1 MKKITTLVAVSIVV
15 FAGIVFASLN
25 TQPKSLEDSVAMEIG
40 HRCSFCKGT
49 GFSGN
54 FNCFHCK
61 GTGRSASY

>member
-25 TQPKSLEDSVAMEIG
+25 TQPKSLEDSVTMEG
-40 HRCSFCKGT
+40 FRCSFCKGT

-54 FNCFHCK
+54 YNCLHCN